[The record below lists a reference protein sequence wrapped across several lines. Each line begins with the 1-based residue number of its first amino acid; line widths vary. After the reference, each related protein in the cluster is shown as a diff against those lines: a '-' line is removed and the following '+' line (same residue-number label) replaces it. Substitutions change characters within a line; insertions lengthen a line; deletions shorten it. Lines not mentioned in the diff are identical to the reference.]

1 MLWLLLSLLLCWRQ
15 SVCGVVVA
23 EAARGMEVFPSF
35 IDYMDAFPSL

>member
-1 MLWLLLSLLLCWRQ
+1 MPWLLLLLLLCWRQ

-23 EAARGMEVFPSF
+23 EGARAMAVF